1 MRGTVLEVTSPV
13 MRKILAAVDGSVA
26 SLNAA
31 RKALELARLSNASVT
46 LLNVV
51 SPPLVY
57 GEAGFGVSSGLDEAQ
72 DAAGAELLR
81 EVTAALDPVLPVPTT
96 LKLQGIPADAI
107 SEAATQGEYD
117 MVVVG
122 NTGRGSVSR
131 LLVGS
136 VADRLVRICKV
147 PLLLVR

>member
-1 MRGTVLEVTSPV
+1 MKR
-13 MRKILAAVDGSVA
+13 ILAAVDGSVS

-51 SPPLVY
+51 PPALLY
-57 GEAGFGVSSGLDEAQ
+57 GEGALGVASVDEAQ
-72 DAAGAELLR
+72 DASAAQLLR
-81 EVTAALDPVLPVPTT
+81 EVTSALEHATPVPTT
-96 LKLQGIPADAI
+96 LKLQGLPAETI
-107 SEAATQGEYD
+107 SETAIRGEFD

-122 NTGRGSVSR
+122 NTGRGGISR

-136 VADRLVRICKV
+136 VADRLVHICQV
-147 PLLLVR
+147 PVLIVR

>member
-1 MRGTVLEVTSPV
+1 MKR
-13 MRKILAAVDGSVA
+13 ILAAVDGSVS

-51 SPPLVY
+51 PPALLY
-57 GEAGFGVSSGLDEAQ
+57 GEGALGVASGVDEAQ
-72 DAAGAELLR
+72 DASAAQLLR
-81 EVTAALDPVLPVPTT
+81 EVTAALEPATPVPTT
-96 LKLQGIPADAI
+96 LKLQGLPAETI
-107 SEAATQGEYD
+107 SETAIRGEFD

-122 NTGRGSVSR
+122 NTGRGGISR

-136 VADRLVRICKV
+136 VADRLVHICQV
-147 PLLLVR
+147 PVLIVR

>member
-1 MRGTVLEVTSPV
+1 

-51 SPPLVY
+51 SPTLVY
-57 GEAGFGVSSGLDEAQ
+57 GEAALGVSSGLDEAQ
-72 DAAGAELLR
+72 DAASAQLLR

-96 LKLQGIPADAI
+96 LKLQGIPADMI
-107 SEAATQGEYD
+107 SETATRGEYD

-131 LLVGS
+131 LLMGS
-136 VADRLVRICKV
+136 VADRLVRICQV
-147 PLLLVR
+147 PVLIVR